1 MGFLL
6 SFLRLKGENQQ
17 LIEYRKKL
25 DELRCWLENVENA
38 LDTRFTFD
46 HEENLQELQARLISV
61 CMCMHMHVLCKAS
74 ECGFWE
80 GNFHII
86 NCQKKCKYYGRRRQ
100 VCERTHTGKWHLE
113 MKLDE
118 LISMLSSQKL
128 VAIYQKVRN
137 ICTTNKM

>member
-6 SFLRLKGENQQ
+6 SFSRLKGENQQ

-61 CMCMHMHVLCKAS
+61 YMCIHMYVLCKAS

-86 NCQKKCKYYGRRRQ
+86 NCQKNINIMVVEDSFVR
-100 VCERTHTGKWHLE
+100 
-113 MKLDE
+113 E
-118 LISMLSSQKL
+118 LTEARVISK
-128 VAIYQKVRN
+128 
-137 ICTTNKM
+137 